1 MEIFPIIQPELFERD
16 ASDADNVCVDVAWE
30 NGEPVLEKGNP
41 VFTSGAE
48 AVKSWAERCLL
59 TEKGEYEAQSTEY
72 GAALAEIAG
81 TDGTDAESIKNE
93 VRRALLRNEYIL
105 SVDDITTAKTDDK
118 LEISCRLTTTEEDE
132 VDIHAV

>member
-1 MEIFPIIQPELFERD
+1 M
-16 ASDADNVCVDVAWE
+16 N
-30 NGEPVLEKGNP
+30 KGNP

-59 TEKGEYEAQSTEY
+59 TEKGEYEAQCTEY
-72 GAALAEIAG
+72 GAALAEFAG

-105 SVDDITTAKTDDK
+105 SVDEITTAKTDDK

-132 VDIHAV
+132 VKIDAV